1 MDRDRILKLR
11 LELVECAR
19 NNGIKEAARVFN
31 CSLDAVRHWVE
42 LYDAEGVEGL
52 KTYAEPVPPGDCAAA
67 RAKRPG
73 GAEPGNPAGGPPGPS
88 PKGTP
93 EAPQPGPGSNR
104 PGDGRHQSLF
114 GFYVELAK
122 VIGRAI
128 KGGPAGIYTG
138 LLGAVKGFVSHAF
151 REQRVPAKYL
161 LPSVI
166 FHVLLL
172 LLLGY
177 ASTVDISMPEEQP
190 EDFTYVDLDVEQEEP
205 LNVYESAGEAGAED
219 KQAGGRSKAGRGVN
233 VSGPERAQSEAYG
246 PVEQG
251 GGLDTGD
258 RVGTGEKARVE
269 LDAQAGKSGD
279 DNRLM
284 AKLGSADKPLD
295 TAARAR
301 GMEQA
306 EVDLAPKDLS
316 MSASGGHASKKT
328 EARARPLSDKA
339 SRGTGAAPSGP
350 AGEVARQD
358 AGASGGVEVG
368 RKQSATLGIKGSSEA
383 EGLPDIQTGKKLAL
397 DTARGREPRLSDP
410 DAVFVRQPGRLD
422 LEADGAGEPGEA
434 GPGKGKEPR
443 SVERAEGSA
452 SAGGAAAEG
461 AKGASGH
468 GGAGPE
474 GGAKR
479 TGSLGRAATGG
490 EVMPAFSSGAGKGT
504 EIKERLDAGRYA
516 SVDTLPG
523 ARRLDIASS
532 GRSKGAGPS
541 GRAAG
546 GPSGL
551 SDKAASAA
559 ASGALAQ
566 GAASATAAGG
576 GYKGE
581 GGKARGVG
589 SGALG
594 PSGTGDKGAS
604 RLYSGSG
611 EKPVQVPAAG
621 RGRGGN
627 PAASDA
633 VPGRGGGLGGL
644 VKDIWSGVK
653 KAGSSLTSGGGG
665 GDGVKLGSGE
675 KSRGSAPKGG
685 SVGSSDDGPG
695 KDIPRG
701 DKRKAAEGILGV
713 PGGSGQG
720 RYASAGK
727 TKSAPI
733 APEKLPGIDTGSGR
747 QSGKGFGPTVRI
759 TSPDPGTTDQITQ
772 LVSGTVS
779 GPGAKKATLT
789 VNGDS
794 RVISVLGGKFEAAV
808 ALREGK
814 NTITVM
820 SFDPDGNAGKDS
832 VAVVYKAPEGEFAV
846 SITEPRN
853 GQVFDVSKGN
863 TIKVRGTVDN
873 PRVTRARM
881 ILNGSPKDIVV
892 KSGRFTQEVALTQ
905 EQNTVVVEA
914 AGLDGRTSTSRAV
927 RFGTMNITP
936 KDIMVVL
943 TWDRPN
949 ADLDLHVYDP
959 SGGHTSYKS
968 PNVYESNEAITGG
981 QLEQDAK
988 GNFGPEVFTQE
999 RSAKG
1004 VYTIR
1009 SNYYYSGGDGDANAT
1024 VTVILFGDNPA
1035 RKIVRVFG
1043 PHLQV
1048 DTRTGEETWDVARF
1062 RMPEGIFLED

>member
-1 MDRDRILKLR
+1 MTLQEVDRDRILKLR

-31 CSLDAVRHWVE
+31 CSLEAVKHWVE

-52 KTYAEPVPPGDCAAA
+52 KTHAEPPPPGDCAAA
-67 RAKRPG
+67 WAKRPG
-73 GAEPGNPAGGPPGPS
+73 GGPPAPS
-88 PKGTP
+88 PKRTP
-93 EAPQPGPGSNR
+93 DVPPPAPGGKR
-104 PGDGRHQSLF
+104 PGDGRHQSLL

-122 VIGRAI
+122 VIIRTI
-128 KGGPAGIYTG
+128 KGGSAGIYTG
-138 LLGAVKGFVSHAF
+138 LSGAVKGFAGHAL

-161 LPSVI
+161 LPSVL
-166 FHVLLL
+166 FHVALL

-177 ASTVDISMPEEQP
+177 ASTVDISMPEEKP
-190 EDFTYVDLDVEQEEP
+190 EDFTYVDLGVEQEKP
-205 LNVYESAGEAGAED
+205 LNVYESAGEAGAAG
-219 KQAGGRSKAGRGVN
+219 KQAGGGAKARRGVK
-233 VSGPERAQSEAYG
+233 VSGPERAQSEASG

-251 GGLDTGD
+251 GDKDTGD
-258 RVGTGEKARVE
+258 RVGAGEKARME
-269 LDAQAGKSGD
+269 LEAEPGRPGGESS
-279 DNRLM
+279 LM
-284 AKLGSADKPLD
+284 AKLDSAGKPLD
-295 TAARAR
+295 TAARTR

-306 EVDLAPKDLS
+306 DVDLAPKGLNI
-316 MSASGGHASKKT
+316 SASGGPGPKKS
-328 EARARPLSDKA
+328 EARARSLSDKA
-339 SRGTGAAPSGP
+339 PLGAGAAPLGQ
-350 AGEVARQD
+350 AGDTARQD
-358 AGASGGVEVG
+358 SGASGGVEG
-368 RKQSATLGIKGSSEA
+368 GSKQSAKLGAKGSNEA
-383 EGLPDIQTGKKLAL
+383 RGIPDMQTGKKLAL
-397 DTARGREPRLSDP
+397 DTARGRESRLSGP
-410 DAVFVRQPGRLD
+410 DAVFVRLPGMLD
-422 LEADGAGEPGEA
+422 LKAEGAGEPGKA

-443 SVERAEGSA
+443 SVERAGGSA
-452 SAGGAAAEG
+452 SAGGTAEG
-461 AKGASGH
+461 ARSASGH

-479 TGSLGRAATGG
+479 SGGLGRASAGG
-490 EVMPAFSSGAGKGT
+490 EAMPEFSSGAGKGPEMQT
-504 EIKERLDAGRYA
+504 RPAAKRPALDG
-516 SVDTLPG
+516 TLPG
-523 ARRLDIASS
+523 ARKLDIASS
-532 GRSKGAGPS
+532 GRSKGGGPS
-541 GRAAG
+541 GKAAG

-551 SDKAASAA
+551 SEKAASAA

-576 GYKGE
+576 GYRRE
-581 GGKARGVG
+581 GGQAKGVD

-594 PSGTGDKGAS
+594 KAGAADKGAPG
-604 RLYSGSG
+604 LYSGSG
-611 EKPVQVPAAG
+611 EKSVQVASSGGG
-621 RGRGGN
+621 RGRAGTTGT
-627 PAASDA
+627 PDA
-633 VPGRGGGLGGL
+633 VPGRGGGLGDL

-665 GDGVKLGSGE
+665 VKLGSGE
-675 KSRGSAPKGG
+675 KSGGSAPKGG
-685 SVGSSDDGPG
+685 SAGIAGEGPG
-695 KDIPRG
+695 KDVPRG
-701 DKRKAAEGILGV
+701 DKRKAAEGVLGV
-713 PGGSGQG
+713 PGGSGQE

-727 TKSAPI
+727 TKAAPI
-733 APEKLPGIDTGSGR
+733 APEKLPGIGSGSGR
-747 QSGKGFGPTVRI
+747 QGGKGFGPTVRI
-759 TSPDPGTTDQITQ
+759 TSPGPGTTGQITQ
-772 LVSGTVS
+772 LVSGMVS
-779 GPGAKKATLT
+779 DPRSKKATLT
-789 VNGDS
+789 VNDDS

-820 SFDPDGNAGKDS
+820 SFDPDGNVGKDS
-832 VAVVYKAPEGEFAV
+832 VTVVYKAPESKFAV
-846 SITEPRN
+846 SIAEPRN

-863 TIKVRGTVDN
+863 TVKVRGTVDD
-873 PRVTRARM
+873 PRITRARM

-914 AGLDGRTSTSRAV
+914 AGLDGRTSSSRTV

-936 KDIMVVL
+936 KDIIVVL
-943 TWDRPN
+943 TWDKPN

-959 SGGHTSYKS
+959 LGGHTSYKS
-968 PNVYESNEAITGG
+968 PNVYESNEAISGG

-999 RSAKG
+999 RSARG

-1009 SNYYYSGGDGDANAT
+1009 SNYFYSGGDGDANAT